1 MWCPRNSP
9 VRKHCDPASSCRG
22 SLAAPT
28 TPIWT
33 AGWKATMHGL
43 YAALDQLGVKVLQAI
58 ALDLGLPETFFD
70 ETV

>member
-1 MWCPRNSP
+1 
-9 VRKHCDPASSCRG
+9 
-22 SLAAPT
+22 
-28 TPIWT
+28 
-33 AGWKATMHGL
+33 MHGL